1 MLGQEGGSFYILRE
15 VWGLGRGILR
25 LRRRHGRLGRGARG
39 VLCAREEPGAVGM
52 YSGGGGGSKAIV
64 DGLNGLQAQG
74 AWGAG
79 TRCAVMM
86 VVVCGHSAF

>member
-1 MLGQEGGSFYILRE
+1 MLGQEGGSFYVLRE
-15 VWGLGRGILR
+15 VWGLGRGI

-64 DGLNGLQAQG
+64 DGLNGLQR